1 MLLSRRNFTLLC
13 QARDLL
19 CSDLENPPGVRE
31 IAQQVGISP
40 FHMIRQFENLFG
52 STPRQLLIR
61 QRIDRAKQL
70 LAAGSHSVTEAC
82 MEVGFSSLGS
92 FSSLFTREVG
102 MAPSAYQRSAR
113 TLISVPGLLPEQ
125 LFPGCLSLMCL
136 LPARAFRNF
145 QEAPAEVLP

>member
-1 MLLSRRNFTLLC
+1 
-13 QARDLL
+13 
-19 CSDLENPPGVRE
+19 
-31 IAQQVGISP
+31 
-40 FHMIRQFENLFG
+40 
-52 STPRQLLIR
+52 
-61 QRIDRAKQL
+61 
-70 LAAGSHSVTEAC
+70 

-136 LPARAFRNF
+136 LPASTFRNF

>member
-1 MLLSRRNFTLLC
+1 MLLSRHNFTRLC

-19 CSDLENPPGVRE
+19 CSDLENPPSIRE
-31 IAQQVGISP
+31 IAQRVGVSP
-40 FHMIRQFENLFG
+40 FHMIRQFESLFG

-61 QRIDRAKQL
+61 QRIGRAKQL

-102 MAPSAYQRSAR
+102 MAPSAYRRCAR
-113 TLISVPGLLPEQ
+113 TMISVPGLLPEQ
-125 LFPGCLSLMCL
+125 LFPGCLSLMGL
-136 LPARAFRNF
+136 LPASAFRNL
-145 QEAPAEVLP
+145 QEAPAHVLP

>member
-1 MLLSRRNFTLLC
+1 MLLSRDNFTRLC

-19 CSDLENPPGVRE
+19 CSDLENPPGITE

-40 FHMIRQFENLFG
+40 FHMIRQFESLFG

-61 QRIDRAKQL
+61 QRIERAKQL

-136 LPARAFRNF
+136 LPAGAFRNF
-145 QEAPAEVLP
+145 QEASAQVLP